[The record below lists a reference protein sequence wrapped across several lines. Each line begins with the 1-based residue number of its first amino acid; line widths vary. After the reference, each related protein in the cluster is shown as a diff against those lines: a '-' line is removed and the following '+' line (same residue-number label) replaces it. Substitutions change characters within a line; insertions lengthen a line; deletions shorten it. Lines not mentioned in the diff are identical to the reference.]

1 MSEIQEQNKF
11 PKTAPNET
19 EIKYLPHR
27 DFKITVIKICNED
40 GRATG
45 DKQKYWRRKIPKIL
59 SEEFNSGLDQVE

>member
-40 GRATG
+40 GRAMHGQSDTKWG
-45 DKQKYWRRKIPKIL
+45 Y
-59 SEEFNSGLDQVE
+59 

>member
-40 GRATG
+40 GRAMHGQSDT
-45 DKQKYWRRKIPKIL
+45 K
-59 SEEFNSGLDQVE
+59 